1 MFSIESPSVIIPVF
15 FRHSRDNCSAYHLG
29 LLLVDQAEHVKITSL
44 HFNPLTPTSNW
55 LLISPHS
62 MRTIERISDSEGP
75 DCLTNSP
82 CLYHRKCREHSVE
95 NINVRV

>member
-44 HFNPLTPTSNW
+44 HFNPLK
-55 LLISPHS
+55 
-62 MRTIERISDSEGP
+62 DSEGP

-82 CLYHRKCREHSVE
+82 CLCHRKCREHTVE
-95 NINVRV
+95 NINVRVKPFALLFTYQMTLK